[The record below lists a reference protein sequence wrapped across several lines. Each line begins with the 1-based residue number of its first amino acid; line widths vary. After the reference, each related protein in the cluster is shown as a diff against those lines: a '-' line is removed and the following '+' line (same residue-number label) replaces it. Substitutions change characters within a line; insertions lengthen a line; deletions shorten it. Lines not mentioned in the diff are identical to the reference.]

1 MEKARSSWKKR
12 IRTAIKWI
20 GIVLLTLIVLVSL
33 IVVAIRTYRAAQ
45 AKITSPNGIQESGF
59 VTLNGIRQFLQIR
72 GEDQTNPVIVVLHGG
87 PGSPITFLSS
97 YYQRALEQD
106 YTIVNFDQRGSGRTY
121 YENREAGAALSAQA
135 ILADTD
141 AIIDYAR
148 ERFGQE
154 KVIVL
159 GHSWGTVLG
168 STYVKE
174 HPEKVEAYIG
184 VGQCVNNMEGDAFA
198 AEEGIRRA
206 RNSGDE
212 ETAQEISALLRRHIN
227 TQDTPEKFL
236 LTMDIRHAGAAYFHY
251 AGEMSMLQTI
261 WLGLTS
267 PDMSLTDMRWFLTLG
282 SSMESFLRLQQP
294 LLADCIGFDAN
305 RLGVY
310 EVPVYYISGEQDW
323 ITPAVLVEEYYQTVE
338 APEKQMRLIPD
349 AGHTPFLDAPEAFSD
364 AVLELMKK

>member
-1 MEKARSSWKKR
+1 MGKTRSSWGKR
-12 IRTAIKWI
+12 IATAIKWI
-20 GIVLLTLIVLVSL
+20 GIILGALIVLFAL
-33 IVVAIRTYRAAQ
+33 TVVAIRTYRAAQ
-45 AKITSPNGIQESGF
+45 AKITSTNGIQESGF

-72 GEDQTNPVIVVLHGG
+72 GEDPSNPVIVVLHGG
-87 PGSPITFLSS
+87 PGSPVTFLSP
-97 YYQRALEQD
+97 YYQRVLERD
-106 YTIVNFDQRGSGRTY
+106 YTVVNFDQRGSGRTY
-121 YENREAGAALSAQA
+121 YENRETGAALSTEA

-141 AIIDYAR
+141 AIIDYVC

-168 STYVKE
+168 SMYVKE

-184 VGQCVNNMEGDAFA
+184 VGQCVSNMEGDAFA

-212 ETAQEISALLRRHIN
+212 ETAQKISVLLTQYQN
-227 TQDTPEKFL
+227 TTDIPEKFL

-251 AGEMSMLQTI
+251 AGELSMLQTI

-267 PDMSLTDMRWFLTLG
+267 PEMSLTDIRWFLASG
-282 SSMESFLRLQQP
+282 SSMENFLKLQQP
-294 LLADCIGFDAN
+294 LLRDCIGFDAN
-305 RLGVY
+305 RLGAY

-323 ITPAVLVEEYYQTVE
+323 ITPAVLVEDYYQTVE
-338 APEKQMRLIPD
+338 APDKQMRLIPD
-349 AGHTPFLDAPEAFSD
+349 AGHTPFLDAPQAFTD
-364 AVLELMKK
+364 AVLGLLKK

>member
-1 MEKARSSWKKR
+1 MGKARSSLGKR
-12 IRTAIKWI
+12 IGTAIKWI
-20 GIVLLTLIVLVSL
+20 GSLLGALIVLFAL
-33 IVVAIRTYRAAQ
+33 TVVAIRTYRAAQ
-45 AKITSPNGIQESGF
+45 VKITSSNGIQESGF

-72 GEDQTNPVIVVLHGG
+72 GEDQANPVIVVLHGG
-87 PGSPITFLSS
+87 PGSPTTFLSS
-97 YYQRALEQD
+97 YYQRTLEQD

-121 YENREAGAALSAQA
+121 YENREEGAALSTEA

-141 AIIDYAR
+141 AIIDYVR

-154 KVIVL
+154 KVVVL

-206 RNSGDE
+206 RSSGDE
-212 ETAQEISALLRRHIN
+212 ETAQEISALLRRQTN
-227 TQDTPEKFL
+227 TKDIPEKFL
-236 LTMDIRHAGAAYFHY
+236 LTMDIRHAGASYFHY
-251 AGEMSMLQTI
+251 TGELSMLQTI

-282 SSMESFLRLQQP
+282 SSMKNFLRLQQA

-305 RLGVY
+305 RLGAY

-323 ITPAVLVEEYYQTVE
+323 ITPAVLVEDYYETVE
-338 APEKQMRLIPD
+338 APDKQMRLIPD
-349 AGHTPFLDAPEAFSD
+349 AGHTPFLDAPQAFTD
-364 AVLELMKK
+364 TVLELLKK